1 MPYLGDHWRRPLPSE
16 TEQDQGPETD
26 FILEE
31 ELKLDCERI
40 AEECL
45 LLLQDYLAM
54 LSEKEHIT
62 GGIEIRSR
70 VAMTIGA
77 TILNIAG
84 SIFGVLTSC
93 IGLMYSRAFAQKCTE
108 ILHDKA
114 IESQFERLDTVIG
127 TINFI
132 VADSPETAVHF
143 QSAGLV
149 FSGGEKGG
157 MVVDLEET
165 VHFQNLIRGH

>member
-16 TEQDQGPETD
+16 TEEDQGPETD

-31 ELKLDCERI
+31 ELRLDCEKI

-45 LLLQDYLAM
+45 LLLQDYQAM
-54 LSEKEHIT
+54 LSEQELIR
-62 GGIEIRSR
+62 GDIEIRSR

-108 ILHDKA
+108 ILHSKA
-114 IESQFERLDTVIG
+114 IESQFERLDTVTK

-132 VADSPETAVHF
+132 VADNPVTAVHF
-143 QSAGLV
+143 LSAGLI
-149 FSGGEKGG
+149 FSEGGEGG
-157 MVVDLEET
+157 MVVDLEQT